1 MTLIARGVKPRD
13 RCHSADYHTSL
24 STGNVV
30 RDRKMQTSSA
40 ENASNDARIR
50 YLTMN
55 AIYSI

>member
-13 RCHSADYHTSL
+13 RCRSADYHT
-24 STGNVV
+24 NVV
-30 RDRKMQTSSA
+30 RGRKMQTNSV
-40 ENASNDARIR
+40 ENASNDARFR